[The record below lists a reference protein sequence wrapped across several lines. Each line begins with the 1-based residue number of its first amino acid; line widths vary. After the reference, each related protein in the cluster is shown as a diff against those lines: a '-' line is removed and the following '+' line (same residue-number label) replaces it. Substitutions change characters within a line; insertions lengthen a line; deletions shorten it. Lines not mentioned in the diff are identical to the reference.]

1 MDRIYFLH
9 GASETYRIIDKTNCL
24 EVRCYR
30 QKELLFGQLPLSHGA
45 SFIQSYSPHH
55 VIIIKFCLEPFMH
68 ECFKLYASL
77 LPLRCK
83 PRADWARGATLAA
96 CLQHPAGSRRLC
108 CRMIMQLFYQYHWQM
123 HLKVPHY

>member
-45 SFIQSYSPHH
+45 SFIQ
-55 VIIIKFCLEPFMH
+55 
-68 ECFKLYASL
+68 KLFTASCDYHQVL
-77 LPLRCK
+77 L
-83 PRADWARGATLAA
+83 RAFHA
-96 CLQHPAGSRRLC
+96 
-108 CRMIMQLFYQYHWQM
+108 
-123 HLKVPHY
+123 